1 MLKFKHLPG
10 LAIAATIAAVAF
22 FVEYLIKNNTAGV
35 VSPLVIAV
43 VLGALIS
50 NLGLLPENCR
60 IGLGFAAR
68 NLLRLGIVLLGL
80 QLSFSQVRELGAPGL
95 ALVIVVVAATFTGTQ
110 WLGKKMGLSS
120 GLSLLVATGFSICG
134 ASAIAAMRPVS
145 DADDDD
151 MAYAIALVTIC
162 GTLAIFLLPAI
173 GEIIGFSGAQFG
185 SWVGASVHDVAQT
198 VATAASG
205 NDDAQDAAI
214 VVKLTRVMLLAPLV
228 AGVSFARRRKLI
240 RTHTTQP
247 DRSQAKLP
255 PVVPLFILGFIAA
268 VTVNS
273 AFNLPNSVLADAKTI
288 EKSLLACALV
298 GLGAGVDARKLRR
311 VGSRPLALGLISWV
325 LIATLSAIGVALLNI
340 SLQSTGSSSP
350 VATLYIAPATFI
362 DFGKI
367 AYLRML
373 STSAANAA
381 R

>member
-10 LAIAATIAAVAF
+10 LAIAASIAAVAF
-22 FVEYLIKNNTAGV
+22 VVEYLIKNNTAGV

-43 VLGALIS
+43 VLGALTS
-50 NLGLLPENCR
+50 NLGWLPENCR

-95 ALVIVVVAATFTGTQ
+95 ALVIVVVAATFVGTQ
-110 WLGKKMGLSS
+110 WLGKKMGLSP

-162 GTLAIFLLPAI
+162 GTLAIFLLPVI
-173 GEIIGFSGAQFG
+173 GELIGFSGAQFG

-228 AGVSFARRRKLI
+228 AAVSFTRRQKLN
-240 RTHTTQP
+240 RTIATDSKTQK
-247 DRSQAKLP
+247 AKLP
-255 PVVPLFILGFIAA
+255 PIVPLFVVGFIAA
-268 VTVNS
+268 ISINS
-273 AFNLPNSVLADAKTI
+273 SFNLPSEFLSNVKWL

-311 VGSRPLALGLISWV
+311 VGSRPLALGLISWI
-325 LIATLSAIGVALLNI
+325 LIATLSALGVAVLNI
-340 SLQSTGSSSP
+340 S
-350 VATLYIAPATFI
+350 
-362 DFGKI
+362 
-367 AYLRML
+367 
-373 STSAANAA
+373 
-381 R
+381 

>member
-10 LAIAATIAAVAF
+10 LAIAASIAAVAF
-22 FVEYLIKNNTAGV
+22 VVEYLIKNNTAGV

-110 WLGKKMGLSS
+110 WLGKKMGLSP

-228 AGVSFARRRKLI
+228 AAVSFTRRRELS
-240 RTHTTQP
+240 HTNITDSKTQK
-247 DRSQAKLP
+247 AKLP
-255 PVVPLFILGFIAA
+255 PVIPLFIVGFIAA
-268 VTVNS
+268 ISINS
-273 AFNLPNSVLADAKTI
+273 SFNLPSEFLSNVKWL

-311 VGSRPLALGLISWV
+311 VGTRPLALGLISWI
-325 LIATLSAIGVALLNI
+325 LIATLSAIGVGILNI
-340 SLQSTGSSSP
+340 S
-350 VATLYIAPATFI
+350 
-362 DFGKI
+362 
-367 AYLRML
+367 
-373 STSAANAA
+373 
-381 R
+381 

>member
-10 LAIAATIAAVAF
+10 LAIAASIAAVAF
-22 FVEYLIKNNTAGV
+22 VVEYLIKNNTAGV

-50 NLGLLPENCR
+50 NWGMLPENCR

-110 WLGKKMGLSS
+110 WLGKKMGLSP

-228 AGVSFARRRKLI
+228 AAVSFTRRRKLS
-240 RTHTTQP
+240 HTNITDSKTQK
-247 DRSQAKLP
+247 AKLP
-255 PVVPLFILGFIAA
+255 PIVPLFIVGFIAA
-268 VTVNS
+268 ISINS
-273 AFNLPNSVLADAKTI
+273 SFNLPSEFLSNVKWL

-311 VGSRPLALGLISWV
+311 VGTRPLALGLISWI
-325 LIATLSAIGVALLNI
+325 LIATLSAIGVGILNI
-340 SLQSTGSSSP
+340 S
-350 VATLYIAPATFI
+350 
-362 DFGKI
+362 
-367 AYLRML
+367 
-373 STSAANAA
+373 
-381 R
+381 

>member
-10 LAIAATIAAVAF
+10 LAIAASIAAVAF
-22 FVEYLIKNNTAGV
+22 VVEYLIKNNTAGV

-50 NLGLLPENCR
+50 NLGMLPENCR

-110 WLGKKMGLSS
+110 WLGKKMGLSP

-185 SWVGASVHDVAQT
+185 LWVGASVHDVAQT

-228 AGVSFARRRKLI
+228 AAVSFTRRRKLS
-240 RTHTTQP
+240 HTNITDSKTQK
-247 DRSQAKLP
+247 AKLP
-255 PVVPLFILGFIAA
+255 PIVPLFIVGFIAA
-268 VTVNS
+268 ISINS
-273 AFNLPNSVLADAKTI
+273 SFNLPSEFLSNVKWL

-311 VGSRPLALGLISWV
+311 VGTRPLALGLISWI
-325 LIATLSAIGVALLNI
+325 LIATLSAIGVGILNI
-340 SLQSTGSSSP
+340 S
-350 VATLYIAPATFI
+350 
-362 DFGKI
+362 
-367 AYLRML
+367 
-373 STSAANAA
+373 
-381 R
+381 

>member
-10 LAIAATIAAVAF
+10 LAIAASIAAVAF
-22 FVEYLIKNNTAGV
+22 VVEYLIKNNTAGV

-43 VLGALIS
+43 VLGALTS
-50 NLGLLPENCR
+50 NLGWLPENCR

-95 ALVIVVVAATFTGTQ
+95 ALVIVVVAATFVGTQ
-110 WLGKKMGLSS
+110 WLGKKMGLSP

-162 GTLAIFLLPAI
+162 GTLAIFLLPVI
-173 GEIIGFSGAQFG
+173 GELIGFSGAQFG

-228 AGVSFARRRKLI
+228 AAVSFTRRQKLN
-240 RTHTTQP
+240 RTIATDSKTQK
-247 DRSQAKLP
+247 AKLP
-255 PVVPLFILGFIAA
+255 PIVPLFVIGFIAA
-268 VTVNS
+268 ISINS
-273 AFNLPNSVLADAKTI
+273 SFNLPSEFLSNVKWL

-311 VGSRPLALGLISWV
+311 VGTRPLALGLISWM
-325 LIATLSAIGVALLNI
+325 LIATLSALGVAVLNI
-340 SLQSTGSSSP
+340 S
-350 VATLYIAPATFI
+350 
-362 DFGKI
+362 
-367 AYLRML
+367 
-373 STSAANAA
+373 
-381 R
+381 

>member
-1 MLKFKHLPG
+1 MLKLKHLPG
-10 LAIAATIAAVAF
+10 LAIAASIAAVAF
-22 FVEYLIKNNTAGV
+22 VVEYLIKNNTAGV

-50 NLGLLPENCR
+50 NLGMLPENCR

-110 WLGKKMGLSS
+110 WLGKKMGLSP

-205 NDDAQDAAI
+205 TDDAQDAAI

-228 AGVSFARRRKLI
+228 AAVSFTRRRKLS
-240 RTHTTQP
+240 HTNITDSKTQK
-247 DRSQAKLP
+247 AKLP
-255 PVVPLFILGFIAA
+255 PVIPLFIIGFIAA
-268 VTVNS
+268 ISINS
-273 AFNLPNSVLADAKTI
+273 SFNLPSEFLSNVKWL

-298 GLGAGVDARKLRR
+298 GLGAGVDARKLQR
-311 VGSRPLALGLISWV
+311 VGTRPLALGLISWI
-325 LIATLSAIGVALLNI
+325 LIATLSAIGVGILNI
-340 SLQSTGSSSP
+340 S
-350 VATLYIAPATFI
+350 
-362 DFGKI
+362 
-367 AYLRML
+367 
-373 STSAANAA
+373 
-381 R
+381 

>member
-1 MLKFKHLPG
+1 MLKLKHLPG
-10 LAIAATIAAVAF
+10 LAIAASIAAVAF
-22 FVEYLIKNNTAGV
+22 VVEYLIKNNTAGV

-50 NLGLLPENCR
+50 NLGMLPENCR

-110 WLGKKMGLSS
+110 WLGKKMGLSP

-205 NDDAQDAAI
+205 TDDAQDAAI

-228 AGVSFARRRKLI
+228 AAVSFTRRRKLS
-240 RTHTTQP
+240 HTNITDSKTQK
-247 DRSQAKLP
+247 AKLP
-255 PVVPLFILGFIAA
+255 PIVPLFIVGFIAA
-268 VTVNS
+268 ISINS
-273 AFNLPNSVLADAKTI
+273 SFNLPSEFLSNVKWL

-298 GLGAGVDARKLRR
+298 GLGAGVDARKLQR
-311 VGSRPLALGLISWV
+311 VGTRPLALGLISWI
-325 LIATLSAIGVALLNI
+325 LIATLSAIGVGILDI
-340 SLQSTGSSSP
+340 S
-350 VATLYIAPATFI
+350 
-362 DFGKI
+362 
-367 AYLRML
+367 
-373 STSAANAA
+373 
-381 R
+381 

>member
-1 MLKFKHLPG
+1 MLKLKHLPG
-10 LAIAATIAAVAF
+10 LAIAASLAAVSF
-22 FVEYLIKNNTAGV
+22 VVEYLIKNNTAGV
-35 VSPLVIAV
+35 ISPLVIAV
-43 VLGALIS
+43 VLGALTS
-50 NLGLLPENCR
+50 NLGWLPENCR
-60 IGLGFAAR
+60 VGLGFAAR

-95 ALVIVVVAATFTGTQ
+95 ALVIVVVAATFVGTQ
-110 WLGKKMGLSS
+110 WLGKKMGLSP

-173 GEIIGFSGAQFG
+173 GELIGFSGAQFG

-228 AGVSFARRRKLI
+228 AAVSFTRRQKLN
-240 RTHTTQP
+240 RTSATDSKTQK
-247 DRSQAKLP
+247 AKLP
-255 PVVPLFILGFIAA
+255 PIVPLFVVGFIAA
-268 VTVNS
+268 ISINS
-273 AFNLPNSVLADAKTI
+273 SFNLPSEFLSNVKLL

-311 VGSRPLALGLISWV
+311 VGTRPLALGLISWM
-325 LIATLSAIGVALLNI
+325 LIATLSALGVAVLNI
-340 SLQSTGSSSP
+340 S
-350 VATLYIAPATFI
+350 
-362 DFGKI
+362 
-367 AYLRML
+367 
-373 STSAANAA
+373 
-381 R
+381 

>member
-10 LAIAATIAAVAF
+10 LAIAASIAAVAF
-22 FVEYLIKNNTAGV
+22 VVEYLIKNNTAGV

-50 NLGLLPENCR
+50 NLGMLPENCR

-110 WLGKKMGLSS
+110 WLGKKMGLSP

-228 AGVSFARRRKLI
+228 AAVSVTRRRKLS
-240 RTHTTQP
+240 HTNITDSKTQK
-247 DRSQAKLP
+247 AKLP
-255 PVVPLFILGFIAA
+255 PIVPLFIVGFIAA
-268 VTVNS
+268 ISINS
-273 AFNLPNSVLADAKTI
+273 SFNLPSEFLSNVKWL

-311 VGSRPLALGLISWV
+311 VGTRPLALGLISWI
-325 LIATLSAIGVALLNI
+325 LIATLSAIGVGILNI
-340 SLQSTGSSSP
+340 S
-350 VATLYIAPATFI
+350 
-362 DFGKI
+362 
-367 AYLRML
+367 
-373 STSAANAA
+373 
-381 R
+381 

>member
-10 LAIAATIAAVAF
+10 LAIAASIAAVAF
-22 FVEYLIKNNTAGV
+22 VVEYLIKNNTAGV

-50 NLGLLPENCR
+50 NLGMLPENCR

-110 WLGKKMGLSS
+110 WLGKKMGLSP

-228 AGVSFARRRKLI
+228 AAVSFTRRRKLS
-240 RTHTTQP
+240 HTNITDSKTQK
-247 DRSQAKLP
+247 AKLP
-255 PVVPLFILGFIAA
+255 PVIPLFIVGFIAA
-268 VTVNS
+268 ISINS
-273 AFNLPNSVLADAKTI
+273 SFNLPSEFLSNVKWL

-311 VGSRPLALGLISWV
+311 VGTRPLALGLISWI
-325 LIATLSAIGVALLNI
+325 LIATLSAIGVGILDI
-340 SLQSTGSSSP
+340 S
-350 VATLYIAPATFI
+350 
-362 DFGKI
+362 
-367 AYLRML
+367 
-373 STSAANAA
+373 
-381 R
+381 

>member
-10 LAIAATIAAVAF
+10 LAIAASIAAVAF
-22 FVEYLIKNNTAGV
+22 VVEYLIKNNTAGV
-35 VSPLVIAV
+35 ISPLVIAV
-43 VLGALIS
+43 VLGALTS
-50 NLGLLPENCR
+50 NLGWLPENCR
-60 IGLGFAAR
+60 VGLGFAAR

-95 ALVIVVVAATFTGTQ
+95 ALVIVVVAATFVGTQ
-110 WLGKKMGLSS
+110 WLGKKMGLSP

-151 MAYAIALVTIC
+151 MAYAIALATIC
-162 GTLAIFLLPAI
+162 GTLAIFLLPVI
-173 GEIIGFSGAQFG
+173 GELIGFSGAQFG

-228 AGVSFARRRKLI
+228 AAVSFTRRQKLN
-240 RTHTTQP
+240 RTIATDSKTQK
-247 DRSQAKLP
+247 AKLP
-255 PVVPLFILGFIAA
+255 PIVPLFVVGFIAA
-268 VTVNS
+268 ISINS
-273 AFNLPNSVLADAKTI
+273 SFNLPSEFLSNVKWL

-311 VGSRPLALGLISWV
+311 VGSRPLALGLISWM
-325 LIATLSAIGVALLNI
+325 LIATLSALGVAVLNI
-340 SLQSTGSSSP
+340 S
-350 VATLYIAPATFI
+350 
-362 DFGKI
+362 
-367 AYLRML
+367 
-373 STSAANAA
+373 
-381 R
+381 

>member
-10 LAIAATIAAVAF
+10 LAIAASIAAVAF
-22 FVEYLIKNNTAGV
+22 VVEYLIKNNTAGV

-43 VLGALIS
+43 VLGALTS
-50 NLGLLPENCR
+50 NLGWLPENCR

-95 ALVIVVVAATFTGTQ
+95 ALVIVVVAATFVGTQ
-110 WLGKKMGLSS
+110 WLGKKMGLSP

-173 GEIIGFSGAQFG
+173 GELIGFSGAQFG

-228 AGVSFARRRKLI
+228 AAVSFTRRQKLN
-240 RTHTTQP
+240 RTIATDSKTQK
-247 DRSQAKLP
+247 AKLP
-255 PVVPLFILGFIAA
+255 PIVPLFVVGFIAA
-268 VTVNS
+268 ISINS
-273 AFNLPNSVLADAKTI
+273 SFNLPSEFLSNVKWL

-311 VGSRPLALGLISWV
+311 VGSRPLALGLISWI
-325 LIATLSAIGVALLNI
+325 LIATLSALGVAVLNI
-340 SLQSTGSSSP
+340 S
-350 VATLYIAPATFI
+350 
-362 DFGKI
+362 
-367 AYLRML
+367 
-373 STSAANAA
+373 
-381 R
+381 

>member
-10 LAIAATIAAVAF
+10 LAIAASIAAVAF
-22 FVEYLIKNNTAGV
+22 VVEYLIKNNTAGV

-43 VLGALIS
+43 VLGALTS
-50 NLGLLPENCR
+50 NLGWLPENCR
-60 IGLGFAAR
+60 VGLGFAAR

-95 ALVIVVVAATFTGTQ
+95 ALVIVVVAATFVGTQ
-110 WLGKKMGLSS
+110 WLGKKMGLSP

-162 GTLAIFLLPAI
+162 GTLAIFLLPVI
-173 GEIIGFSGAQFG
+173 GELIGFSGAQFG

-228 AGVSFARRRKLI
+228 AAVSFTRRQKLN
-240 RTHTTQP
+240 RTSATDPKTQK
-247 DRSQAKLP
+247 AKLP
-255 PVVPLFILGFIAA
+255 PIVPLFVVGFIAA
-268 VTVNS
+268 ISINS
-273 AFNLPNSVLADAKTI
+273 SFNLPSEFLSNVKWL

-311 VGSRPLALGLISWV
+311 VGTRPLALGLISWI
-325 LIATLSAIGVALLNI
+325 LIATLSALGVAVLNI
-340 SLQSTGSSSP
+340 S
-350 VATLYIAPATFI
+350 
-362 DFGKI
+362 
-367 AYLRML
+367 
-373 STSAANAA
+373 
-381 R
+381 

>member
-10 LAIAATIAAVAF
+10 LAIAASIAAVAF
-22 FVEYLIKNNTAGV
+22 VVEYLIKNNTAGV

-50 NLGLLPENCR
+50 NLGMLPENCR

-95 ALVIVVVAATFTGTQ
+95 ALVIVVVAAPFTGTQ
-110 WLGKKMGLSS
+110 WLGKKMGRSP

-228 AGVSFARRRKLI
+228 AAVSFTRRRKLS
-240 RTHTTQP
+240 HTNITDSKTQK
-247 DRSQAKLP
+247 AKLP
-255 PVVPLFILGFIAA
+255 PIVPLFIVGFIAA
-268 VTVNS
+268 ISINS
-273 AFNLPNSVLADAKTI
+273 SFNLPSEFLSNVKWL

-311 VGSRPLALGLISWV
+311 VGTRPLALGLISWI
-325 LIATLSAIGVALLNI
+325 LIATLSAIGVGILNI
-340 SLQSTGSSSP
+340 S
-350 VATLYIAPATFI
+350 
-362 DFGKI
+362 
-367 AYLRML
+367 
-373 STSAANAA
+373 
-381 R
+381 

>member
-10 LAIAATIAAVAF
+10 LAIAASIAAVAF
-22 FVEYLIKNNTAGV
+22 VVEYLIKNNTAGV

-50 NLGLLPENCR
+50 NLGLLPDECR
-60 IGLGFAAR
+60 VGLGFAAR

-95 ALVIVVVAATFTGTQ
+95 VLVIVVVAATFTGTQ
-110 WLGKKMGLSS
+110 WLGKKMGLSP

-214 VVKLTRVMLLAPLV
+214 VVKLTRVILLAPLV
-228 AGVSFARRRKLI
+228 AAVSFTLRRKLS
-240 RTHTTQP
+240 HTNITDSKTQK
-247 DRSQAKLP
+247 AKLP
-255 PVVPLFILGFIAA
+255 PIVPLFIIGFIAA
-268 VTVNS
+268 ISINS
-273 AFNLPNSVLADAKTI
+273 SFNLPSELVSNVKWL
-288 EKSLLACALV
+288 EKSLLACALA
-298 GLGAGVDARKLRR
+298 GLGAGVDIKKLRR
-311 VGSRPLALGLISWV
+311 VGTRPLALGLISWM
-325 LIATLSAIGVALLNI
+325 LIATLSAIGVGILDI
-340 SLQSTGSSSP
+340 S
-350 VATLYIAPATFI
+350 
-362 DFGKI
+362 
-367 AYLRML
+367 
-373 STSAANAA
+373 
-381 R
+381 

>member
-10 LAIAATIAAVAF
+10 LAIAASIAAVAF
-22 FVEYLIKNNTAGV
+22 VVEYLIKNNTAGV

-50 NLGLLPENCR
+50 NLGLLPDECR
-60 IGLGFAAR
+60 VGLGFAAR

-95 ALVIVVVAATFTGTQ
+95 VLVIVVVAATFTGTQ
-110 WLGKKMGLSS
+110 WLGKKMGLSP

-228 AGVSFARRRKLI
+228 AAVSFTLRRKLS
-240 RTHTTQP
+240 HTNITDSKTQK
-247 DRSQAKLP
+247 AKLP
-255 PVVPLFILGFIAA
+255 PIVPLFNIGFIAA
-268 VTVNS
+268 ITINS
-273 AFNLPNSVLADAKTI
+273 SFNLPSELVSNVKWL
-288 EKSLLACALV
+288 EKSLLACALA
-298 GLGAGVDARKLRR
+298 GLGAGVDIKKLRR
-311 VGSRPLALGLISWV
+311 VGTRPLALGLISWM
-325 LIATLSAIGVALLNI
+325 LIATLSAIGVGILDI
-340 SLQSTGSSSP
+340 S
-350 VATLYIAPATFI
+350 
-362 DFGKI
+362 
-367 AYLRML
+367 
-373 STSAANAA
+373 
-381 R
+381 

>member
-10 LAIAATIAAVAF
+10 LAIAASIAAVAF
-22 FVEYLIKNNTAGV
+22 VVEFLIKNNTAGV

-50 NLGLLPENCR
+50 NLGMLPENCR

-110 WLGKKMGLSS
+110 WLGKKMGLSP

-228 AGVSFARRRKLI
+228 AAVSFTRRRKLS
-240 RTHTTQP
+240 HTNITDSKTQK
-247 DRSQAKLP
+247 AKLP
-255 PVVPLFILGFIAA
+255 PVIPLFIVGFIAA
-268 VTVNS
+268 ISINS
-273 AFNLPNSVLADAKTI
+273 SFNLPSEFLSNVKWL

-311 VGSRPLALGLISWV
+311 VGTRPLALGLISWI
-325 LIATLSAIGVALLNI
+325 LIATLSAIGVGILNI
-340 SLQSTGSSSP
+340 S
-350 VATLYIAPATFI
+350 
-362 DFGKI
+362 
-367 AYLRML
+367 
-373 STSAANAA
+373 
-381 R
+381 